1 MDQPIVRK
9 AGKKDFLWDKKAF
22 GGKGAWYEVHKK
34 GGFGR
39 LASRKEKEV
48 LGNPNTPIENKE
60 AEKPQDKTQTEGGMS
75 RNKGRAIRNTGLKDL
90 FRENLLEGHGFGAI
104 TKTLSESFE
113 AKMMGFQE
121 AFDPLSIARRFTG
134 PLGATILGL
143 ATGRSDNDLEYFT
156 GRRRTKSKIKAV
168 SNPATTGKKVGALDT
183 ATYTSVSENQQRRF
197 RKGDGTGDLMARLL
211 NLMKKYHEEDIKQH
225 ELDRDEEKARKKER
239 TEWNKEV
246 IKSAGGKTAT
256 PVGVGGA
263 GGEGDS
269 SSVVGD
275 IIEGVAAYQGGK
287 FALKRML
294 KTKIGRNLV
303 KSVLRANRSVG
314 KGIGKLGK
322 FLTGSAGEKVAT
334 EVASKSATTVTKIA
348 EKPGFLMT
356 AEEKIAQRAAAK
368 GLGKVAGKE
377 AAESVGKA
385 ASKVADKTLI
395 KKAVTKALGAA
406 GKSIVKKIPLIGLG
420 AGLWFA
426 ADRAMAGDFK
436 GAAAE
441 ATSGALGTIPGVG
454 TAGSVAIDVALMARD
469 IYKETYGVFPEDD
482 DPRASSARLQ
492 DISDSIKEITGT
504 ETATK
509 VESTPIAPPKT
520 ASATTT
526 PSPTPTA
533 GSTSPASSAGAGR
546 GFVSPPTVGSMTAT
560 PAGSSPSAVSSRVQ
574 AAIAENQNEKTT
586 TGSLKPIVVDNSK
599 SINRTAKS
607 DDTVSYGD
615 NFNVREVDPT
625 LRWIIETNIRRV

>member
-143 ATGRSDNDLEYFT
+143 ATGRSDKDLEYFT
-156 GRRRTKSKIKAV
+156 GRRRTKPKAKAV

-183 ATYTSVSENQQRRF
+183 ATYTSVPENQQRRF
-197 RKGDGTGDLMARLL
+197 RKGDGTADLMARLL

-239 TEWNKEV
+239 ADWNKEV
-246 IKSAGGKTAT
+246 IRAVGGKTAT
-256 PVGVGGA
+256 PVGVGA
-263 GGEGDS
+263 GDDS
-269 SSVVGD
+269 SSLVGN
-275 IIEGVAAYQGGK
+275 IIEGIAIQQGGK

-294 KTKIGRNLV
+294 KTKVGRNLV

-322 FLTGSAGEKVAT
+322 FLTGPAGEKVAE

-348 EKPGFLMT
+348 EKPGFLMS
-356 AEEKIAQRAAAK
+356 AEEKIAQRAASK

-377 AAESVGKA
+377 ASETVAKA
-385 ASKVADKTLI
+385 ATKVADKTLI

-469 IYKETYGVFPEDD
+469 IYKETYGVSPEDD
-482 DPRASSARLQ
+482 DPRASKARLQ
-492 DISDSIKEITGT
+492 DISDSIKEFAGT
-504 ETATK
+504 QTATK
-509 VESTPIAPPKT
+509 VENAPNAPPEPAT
-520 ASATTT
+520 ATTT
-526 PSPTPTA
+526 PSPTPST
-533 GSTSPASSAGAGR
+533 GSSSPASSAGAGR
-546 GFVSPPTVGSMTAT
+546 GFVSPPSLGSVSAT
-560 PAGSSPSAVSSRVQ
+560 PAGPTPSAVSQRVQ

-586 TGSLKPIVVDNSK
+586 TGLMKPIVVDNSK
-599 SINRTAKS
+599 SINKTSKV

-615 NFNVREVDPT
+615 DFNVREVDPT

>member
-9 AGKKDFLWDKKAF
+9 AGKKEFLWDKKAF

-143 ATGRSDNDLEYFT
+143 ATGRSDKDLEYFT
-156 GRRRTKSKIKAV
+156 GRRRTKPKAKAV

-183 ATYTSVSENQQRRF
+183 ATYTSVPENQQRRF
-197 RKGDGTGDLMARLL
+197 RKGDGTADLMARLL
-211 NLMKKYHEEDIKQH
+211 NLMEKYHEEDIKQH

-239 TEWNKEV
+239 ADWNKEV
-246 IKSAGGKTAT
+246 IKAVGGKTAT
-256 PVGVGGA
+256 PVGVGA
-263 GGEGDS
+263 GDDS
-269 SSVVGD
+269 SSLVGN
-275 IIEGVAAYQGGK
+275 IIEGIAIQQGGK
-287 FALKRML
+287 FALRRML
-294 KTKIGRNLV
+294 KTKVGRNLV

-322 FLTGSAGEKVAT
+322 FLTGPAGEKVAE

-348 EKPGFLMT
+348 EKPGFLMS
-356 AEEKIAQRAAAK
+356 AEEKIAQRAASK

-377 AAESVGKA
+377 ASETVAKTA
-385 ASKVADKTLI
+385 AKVADKSLI
-395 KKAVTKALGAA
+395 KKAVTKALGSA
-406 GKSIVKKIPLIGLG
+406 GRVILKKVPLIGLG

-441 ATSGALGTIPGVG
+441 AASGAVGTIPGVG
-454 TAGSVAIDVALMARD
+454 TASSVAIDIALMARD
-469 IYKETYGVFPEDD
+469 IYKDTYGVFPEED
-482 DPRASSARLQ
+482 DPRASKARLE
-492 DISDSIKEITGT
+492 DISDSIKEFAGT
-504 ETATK
+504 QTATK
-509 VESTPIAPPKT
+509 VEDKPSAPPQPAA
-520 ASATTT
+520 ASNT
-526 PSPTPTA
+526 PSPTPST
-533 GSTSPASSAGAGR
+533 GSSLPASSAGAGR
-546 GFVSPPTVGSMTAT
+546 GSVTPPTVSSMPASASAAPPT
-560 PAGSSPSAVSSRVQ
+560 PSPVTSRVQ

-586 TGSLKPIVVDNSK
+586 TGSMKPVVVDNSK
-599 SINRTAKS
+599 KINKTSMAEES
-607 DDTVSYGD
+607 VNYGD

>member
-143 ATGRSDNDLEYFT
+143 ATGRSDKDLEYFT
-156 GRRRTKSKIKAV
+156 GRRRTKPKAKAV
-168 SNPATTGKKVGALDT
+168 SNPSTTGKKVGALDT
-183 ATYTSVSENQQRRF
+183 ATYTSVPENQQRRF
-197 RKGDGTGDLMARLL
+197 RKGDGTADLMARLL

-239 TEWNKEV
+239 ADWNKEV
-246 IKSAGGKTAT
+246 IKAVGGKTAT
-256 PVGVGGA
+256 PVGVGA
-263 GGEGDS
+263 GDDS
-269 SSVVGD
+269 SSLVGN
-275 IIEGVAAYQGGK
+275 IIEGIAIQQGGK

-294 KTKIGRNLV
+294 KTKVGRNLV

-322 FLTGSAGEKVAT
+322 FLTGPAGEKVAE

-348 EKPGFLMT
+348 EKPGFLMS
-356 AEEKIAQRAAAK
+356 AEEKIAQRAASK

-377 AAESVGKA
+377 ASETVAKA
-385 ASKVADKTLI
+385 ATKVADKTLI

-469 IYKETYGVFPEDD
+469 IYKETYGVSPEDD
-482 DPRASSARLQ
+482 DPRASKARLQ
-492 DISDSIKEITGT
+492 DISDSIKEFAGT
-504 ETATK
+504 QTATK
-509 VESTPIAPPKT
+509 VENAPNAPPEPAT
-520 ASATTT
+520 ATTT
-526 PSPTPTA
+526 PSPTPST
-533 GSTSPASSAGAGR
+533 GSSSPASSAGAGR
-546 GFVSPPTVGSMTAT
+546 GFVSPPSLGSVSAT
-560 PAGSSPSAVSSRVQ
+560 PAGPTPSAVSQRVQ

-586 TGSLKPIVVDNSK
+586 TGLMKPIVVDNSK
-599 SINRTAKS
+599 SINKTSKV

-615 NFNVREVDPT
+615 DFNVREVDPT